1 MNMCN
6 HILLV
11 MDSSIWIRV
20 FFSVDNA
27 PKNIFRHTKIAAH
40 VVYILTS
47 NNPVA
52 YAFLSGNDFDRVWQ
66 VPNIIYQIVDAKRTF
81 TVKTILNVIRVAAT
95 VVWALGIKARG
106 IWVAFVYLNGM
117 SLTAFVNVWKR
128 TCILSQDPTT
138 TNVSRT

>member
-11 MDSSIWIRV
+11 MDSSIWIRAY
-20 FFSVDNA
+20 FFVDNA

-52 YAFLSGNDFDRVWQ
+52 YAFLSSNDFDRVWQ
-66 VPNIIYQIVDAKRTF
+66 VPNIIDQIVDAKRTF
-81 TVKTILNVIRVAAT
+81 TVKTILKPG
-95 VVWALGIKARG
+95 LQQQLYEP
-106 IWVAFVYLNGM
+106 WVLKQEAFGWHL
-117 SLTAFVNVWKR
+117 F
-128 TCILSQDPTT
+128 I
-138 TNVSRT
+138 

>member
-20 FFSVDNA
+20 SFSVDNA

-66 VPNIIYQIVDAKRTF
+66 VPNIIEQIVDAKRTF

-95 VVWALGIKARG
+95 VVWALGIKAGG
-106 IWVAFVYLNGM
+106 IWVAFCL
-117 SLTAFVNVWKR
+117 FKR
-128 TCILSQDPTT
+128 HEPHCICQCLKENMHTK
-138 TNVSRT
+138 SRSYYNERL

>member
-20 FFSVDNA
+20 SFFVDNA

-66 VPNIIYQIVDAKRTF
+66 VPNIIEQIVDAKRTF

-95 VVWALGIKARG
+95 VVWALGIKAGG
-106 IWVAFVYLNGM
+106 IWVAFCL
-117 SLTAFVNVWKR
+117 FKR
-128 TCILSQDPTT
+128 HEPHCICQCLKENMHTK
-138 TNVSRT
+138 SRSYYNERL

>member
-20 FFSVDNA
+20 SFFSFFVDNA

-66 VPNIIYQIVDAKRTF
+66 VPNIIDQIVDAKRTF

-95 VVWALGIKARG
+95 VV
-106 IWVAFVYLNGM
+106 WVAFVYLNGM

>member
-20 FFSVDNA
+20 SFSVDNA

-106 IWVAFVYLNGM
+106 ICLF
-117 SLTAFVNVWKR
+117 KR
-128 TCILSQDPTT
+128 HEPHCICQCLKENMHTK
-138 TNVSRT
+138 SRSYYNERL